1 MTMARDSVRTR
12 ELASSFLSV
21 PQVTRLRD
29 ERRALGTAV
38 HVRGPESIVSIVAE
52 RLRDRGWPTSDGHAA
67 GVDRI
72 DIEIAPK
79 TPWRSGGNDEA
90 YRLEI
95 RALPE
100 GGVHFLLA
108 GGSRRAV
115 RYGMR
120 LIESFRA
127 AGSCRL
133 GVIEDW
139 PAFPMRGIVEG
150 FYGVPWSN
158 PQRLDMMS
166 FLAENKFNSY
176 IYAPKADPYHR
187 SRWREPYPAP
197 LLFELEQQIR
207 HAEALDVAWAFAVS
221 PGLSLRYTSEDDSAA
236 LLAKLE
242 AVYDLGARHFGLFF
256 DDVPNHL
263 VDERDRRTYASLAE
277 AQTQLVQRL
286 HQRFQHA
293 DRLVHM
299 FICPTVYAGN
309 GDSDYLRHLG
319 QHLPAGVDVFW
330 TGPAIC
336 SERITGDTAAGLAD
350 VLGRPPVLWDNYP
363 VNDGVMGAELHM
375 APYVGRADDLHRAV
389 RGVFANPMTL
399 PEASKV
405 PLSCVGAYAWNPR
418 RYRANAVWE
427 EAIKEVAGPAARAF
441 ERFSACNPM
450 SILYE
455 QPKVLL
461 AAAEAFKR
469 DFWSGDFAGAL
480 DRIESFF
487 VELDRDVASIPRD
500 LPNAAL
506 LREIE
511 PWLEDMRHWCA
522 VGIHAARAY
531 RVAVDLL
538 ASKGQHPAATSGA
551 PAPAETAAASSA
563 AALEALADEVERA
576 LEQALV
582 ASVGYATKAGG
593 YVIRDFSFDAL
604 HALRAIR
611 RA

>member
-1 MTMARDSVRTR
+1 MARVPVRTR
-12 ELASSFLSV
+12 ELATSFHSV
-21 PQVTRLRD
+21 PQVARLGD
-29 ERRALGTAV
+29 ERRSLGAAV
-38 HVRGPESIVSIVAE
+38 HVRGPESIVPLVVE
-52 RLRDRGWPTSDGHAA
+52 RLRARGWPTTAGPEA

-79 TPWRSGGNDEA
+79 TPWRSGGSDEA

-95 RALPE
+95 RARPE

-133 GVIEDW
+133 GIIEDW
-139 PAFPMRGIVEG
+139 PSFPMRGIVEG
-150 FYGVPWSN
+150 FYGEPWSET
-158 PQRLDMMS
+158 QRLDMLS
-166 FLAENKFNSY
+166 FLAEHKFNSY
-176 IYAPKADPYHR
+176 IYAPKSDPYHR
-187 SRWREPYPAP
+187 TRWREPYPP
-197 LLFELEQQIR
+197 VLLAELERQIR
-207 HAEALDVAWAFAVS
+207 HAEAVDVAWAFAVS
-221 PGLSLRYTSEDDSAA
+221 PGLSLRYTSEEDTAA

-242 AVYDLGARHFGLFF
+242 TIYDLGARHFGLFF
-256 DDVPNHL
+256 DDVPDEL
-263 VDERDRRTYASLAE
+263 VDDRDRRTYASLAE

-286 HQRFQHA
+286 HQHFQHA
-293 DRLVHM
+293 DRLVH
-299 FICPTVYAGN
+299 FFVCPTVYAGS
-309 GDSDYLRHLG
+309 GDSAYLRHLG
-319 QHLPAGVDVFW
+319 QHLPAGIDVFW
-330 TGPAIC
+330 TGPSIC
-336 SERITGDTAAGLAD
+336 SERITSDSASGLAE
-350 VLGRPPVLWDNYP
+350 VLHRHPVLWDNYP

-375 APYVGRADDLHRAV
+375 APYLGRAEDLHRTV

-427 EAIKEVAGPAARAF
+427 EAIKEVAGPAAPSF
-441 ERFSACNPM
+441 QRFSACNPM

-461 AAAEAFKR
+461 TAVEAFKR

-480 DRIESFF
+480 DRVESFF
-487 VELDRDVASIPRD
+487 AELGRDVASISRD

-506 LREIE
+506 LGEIE
-511 PWLEDMRHWCA
+511 PWLNDMERWCA
-522 VGIHAARAY
+522 VGVCAARAY

-551 PAPAETAAASSA
+551 AAPTEPVAASVSGT
-563 AALEALADEVERA
+563 LEALAEDAERA
-576 LEQALV
+576 LVHGLV
-582 ASVGYATKAGG
+582 ASVAYVTKAGG

-611 RA
+611 GA